1 MWQTIGPGFFGA
13 GGGVGGMGG
22 GGGPGGVTL
31 ADDVSVGVVVTAK
44 VLTEII
50 SMQATRTRTKAF
62 FIGLSS

>member
-1 MWQTIGPGFFGA
+1 
-13 GGGVGGMGG
+13 MGG